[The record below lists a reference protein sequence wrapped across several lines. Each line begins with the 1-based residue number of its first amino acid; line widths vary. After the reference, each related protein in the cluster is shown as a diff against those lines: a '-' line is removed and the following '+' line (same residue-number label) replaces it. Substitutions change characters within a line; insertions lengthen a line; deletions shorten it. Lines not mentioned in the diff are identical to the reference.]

1 MNTIRMRTLL
11 CLMLAALPAYSTIV
25 DRIAITLGSKV
36 ITESEIIRRI
46 RLAAF
51 QNGQL
56 PDYSEIS
63 RREAAQRLI
72 DLKLVEREMEI
83 GHYSRTPPDKAKA
96 LLDAFTAE
104 HFRSNPEA
112 LRLALAG
119 LNLTPADLQAELA
132 EQADL
137 LSFTSLRFR
146 PAVEISDQEIEE
158 YFQRHIQESTNPD
171 KAAASM
177 TLAEARPS
185 IEQILANERA
195 DLALEAWLQDQRT
208 RTRINYLEKELAP
221 EGAEQK

>member
-1 MNTIRMRTLL
+1 MRTILCILL
-11 CLMLAALPAYSTIV
+11 ATLPAYSTIV
-25 DRIAITLGSKV
+25 DRIAITFGTKV

-56 PDYSEIS
+56 PDYSETS

-72 DLKLVEREMEI
+72 DLKLVEREMEV
-83 GHYSRTPPDKAKA
+83 GHYDRTPPDKTKA

-104 HFRSNPEA
+104 HFRSSPEA

-119 LNLTPADLQAELA
+119 LDLRPADLQGELA

-146 PAVEISDQEIEE
+146 PAVQISDQEIEE
-158 YFQRHIQESTNPD
+158 YFRSHIQPATAPN
-171 KAAASM
+171 KAAGSI
-177 TLAEARPS
+177 TLDEARPN

-195 DLALEAWLQDQRT
+195 DLDLDAWLRDQRT

-221 EGAEQK
+221 RGTE